1 MLSMPRIVRPD
12 LFRILTEKK
21 LVPPQDQQLIDP
33 LSETK
38 NWRKF
43 LTTHRA
49 RQVVGDLTRRGQAA
63 CSTRTMREGER
74 WRRRREFGSS
84 LPLPQFI

>member
-12 LFRILTEKK
+12 LSAFAEQK
-21 LVPPQDQQLIDP
+21 LVPPQDRQPADP

-49 RQVVGDLTRRGQAA
+49 RQVGGDLTRRGRLLYPHDAG
-63 CSTRTMREGER
+63 R
-74 WRRRREFGSS
+74 
-84 LPLPQFI
+84 